1 MTAEGDQV
9 QLPAILND
17 LKNINA
23 YEQPLYLVGGA
34 VRDDLL
40 GRPCRD
46 YDIVCARDVHDT
58 AKRFADKA
66 RAEIYTLDGERM
78 TYRVLIG
85 QGSGQKTVIDFA
97 TMQGNTI
104 EEDLGARDFTINAM
118 AVDLAEPAGIIDPY
132 KGGRD
137 LQERWLRP
145 VSAHSFKADP
155 LRVIRAIRY
164 VVDLDLKL
172 EPETSGLMRE
182 ATAGLA
188 AVSKERKRDEL
199 FRILDG
205 RNVHTAFSLLQHFHI
220 FSFIPLIVKDD
231 FPAVLSESR
240 VLEELLGWVTGGRA
254 LEKQA
259 AFHQVSLFIQLG
271 RFKQKLQEHYF
282 IENNA
287 GRTRKAL
294 LFLTTL
300 VDPEEEII
308 CKTTHENLAL
318 TVEERHTIENYCRY
332 LADCD
337 ALFQSDVE
345 LAPVQIYDFY
355 RVTCSTGVDLVLASL
370 AKYRARPGVE
380 FSHDEWLRRLGTA
393 ETLLDAWWEKPEIV
407 HPEPLLNG
415 DEIMQ
420 SSGLAAGPVIGR
432 ILDALVHQQV
442 AEVVST
448 KKQAEDWLTR
458 WLLENQRSRSKY
470 G

>member
-1 MTAEGDQV
+1 MTVEGDQV

-17 LKNINA
+17 LINMNSS
-23 YEQPLYLVGGA
+23 EQPLYLVGGA
-34 VRDDLL
+34 VRDNLL
-40 GRPCRD
+40 DRPCRD
-46 YDIVCARDVHDT
+46 YDIVCARDVHAT
-58 AKRFADKA
+58 AKRFADKS

-85 QGSGQKTVIDFA
+85 QGSDQKIVIDFA
-97 TMQGNTI
+97 TMQGKTI
-104 EEDLGARDFTINAM
+104 EDDLGARDFTINAM

-145 VSAHSFKADP
+145 VSVHSFHADP

-164 VVDLDLKL
+164 AVDLDLKL
-172 EPETSGLMRE
+172 KPETSVLIRE
-182 ATAGLA
+182 ATPGLTG
-188 AVSKERKRDEL
+188 VSKERKRDEL

-205 RNVHTAFSLLQHFHI
+205 RNVHTAFSLLQHFRI

-231 FPAVLSESR
+231 FPGVLSESR
-240 VLEELLGWVTGGRA
+240 VLEELLGWVTGGRG

-271 RFKQKLQEHYF
+271 RFKKKLQEHYF
-282 IENNA
+282 TENTA

-300 VDPEEEII
+300 VDSEEEIL
-308 CKTTHENLAL
+308 CKTTYENLAL

-332 LADCD
+332 LAVCD
-337 ALFQSDVE
+337 ALFQSHEE
-345 LAPVQIYDFY
+345 LAPVKIYDFY
-355 RVTCSTGVDLVLASL
+355 MATGSTGVDLVFACL
-370 AKYRARPGVE
+370 AKYRARPGVD
-380 FSHDEWLRRLGTA
+380 FSHDEWLQRLSTA
-393 ETLLDAWWEKPEIV
+393 ETLLEAWWERPEIV

-420 SSGLAAGPVIGR
+420 RSGLAAGPIIGR

-442 AEVVST
+442 AGVVST
-448 KKQAEDWLTR
+448 KKQAGDWLAR
-458 WLLENQRSRSKY
+458 WLRGNPEP
-470 G
+470 